1 MSPENWYWFVPAA
14 STCLG
19 SAAWARCHPPLVQKW
34 GWGSSGGTSFIKY
47 RGRSGAD
54 AWLGSNREGKLR
66 HGLVA
71 CRGAQCRALPW
82 PPAMGLPGWG
92 GCHRHGTAA

>member
-1 MSPENWYWFVPAA
+1 MSPENWYRF
-14 STCLG
+14 SSRCLYLHG
-19 SAAWARCHPPLVQKW
+19 HVVTHRWYRSVDGAVRGA
-34 GWGSSGGTSFIKY
+34 GTSFIKY

-54 AWLGSNREGKLR
+54 AWPGSNREGKLR

-82 PPAMGLPGWG
+82 PPAMGLPSWG